1 MVLRNLPCLLLLTSW
16 YWQVFSLCDD
26 FPFCIWILVPKQYLT
41 KDDESGW
48 TSLLG
53 SFIASL
59 FTMELLK
66 VRGETSGQ
74 SISESGSTVAEG
86 V

>member
-1 MVLRNLPCLLLLTSW
+1 M
-16 YWQVFSLCDD
+16 
-26 FPFCIWILVPKQYLT
+26 PKQYLT

-59 FTMELLK
+59 LTMLLLN